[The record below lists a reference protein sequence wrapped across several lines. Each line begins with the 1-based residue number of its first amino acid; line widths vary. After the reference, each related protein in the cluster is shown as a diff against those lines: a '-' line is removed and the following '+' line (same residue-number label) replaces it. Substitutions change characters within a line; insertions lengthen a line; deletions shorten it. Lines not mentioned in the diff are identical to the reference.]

1 MTMAIRMILTLAMV
15 FTLAGEALAQQTTSD
30 TTATTG
36 TRRASEETASVPPR
50 PSYETRQDFN
60 TLLRQHPP
68 ELATILTLDPPLLSN
83 EAFLAG
89 YPELARFV
97 AQHPEVRRSPKFYL
111 ADFEPPRDRP
121 SMLADF
127 LQGLVVA
134 LTFLFVLLA
143 LGWFIRT
150 LVEQK
155 RWTRLSQTQSEVHNK
170 ILDRFGSSEELLQYV
185 RSPAGT
191 KFLESAPIPLHAGPA
206 MQNAPLNRILWSIQ
220 LGVVVVAGA
229 LGLLFVSGRF
239 DKETAQGMFAMGAIG
254 FAVGAGFIASAIVS
268 FVISRRLGLWQG
280 QDNGADDPGVV
291 RRSEG

>member
-1 MTMAIRMILTLAMV
+1 MTMAIRMILTLAMM
-15 FTLAGEALAQQTTSD
+15 FTLAGNVFAQPATTD
-30 TTATTG
+30 TTATAG
-36 TRRASEETASVPPR
+36 TRKASEETVPVPAR
-50 PSYETRQDFN
+50 PSWETKQEFN
-60 TLLRQHPP
+60 ALLRQHPP
-68 ELATILTLDPPLLSN
+68 ELATILALDPTLLSN
-83 EAFLAG
+83 DAFLAG
-89 YPELARFV
+89 YPELSRFV

-111 ADFEPPRDRP
+111 SDFELPRDRP

-127 LQGLVVA
+127 LQGLVIA
-134 LTFLFVLLA
+134 LTFLFILLA

-150 LVEQK
+150 LIEQR

-170 ILDRFGSSEELLQYV
+170 ILDRFGSSEELLAYV

-206 MQNAPLNRILWSIQ
+206 MQNAPLSRILWSIQ

-229 LGLLFVSGRF
+229 LGLLYVSGRF

-254 FAVGAGFIASAIVS
+254 VSLGAGFIASALVS
-268 FVISRRLGLWQG
+268 WVISRRLGLWQSPDG
-280 QDNGADDPGVV
+280 GADDPGVV